1 MRIIIAE
8 DERDLASAIK
18 NVLEYNHYD
27 VDVANDGES
36 ALEMMSNYKYD
47 GAILDIMMPKMDGIT
62 VVKELRAGGNN
73 IPVLILTAKS
83 EVDDKV
89 LGLDAGA
96 DDYLTKPFV
105 IKELLAR
112 VRALTR
118 RTSEVAQSFSIGN
131 TTLDHQSFEL
141 CADGKRVRLTAK
153 EYKLME
159 HLIRNKNMLLST
171 EKLMESIWGYDSDAE
186 INVVWVF
193 ISALRKKLETIGSN
207 YSIKAVRGVGYKLEE
222 LK

>member
-1 MRIIIAE
+1 MRIMIAE
-8 DERDLASAIK
+8 DERDLANAIK

-27 VDVANDGES
+27 VDVAHDGES
-36 ALEMMSNYKYD
+36 ALEMMNSFKYD
-47 GAILDIMMPKMDGIT
+47 GAILDIMMPKMDGIS
-62 VVKELRAGGNN
+62 VVKQLRATGNN

-118 RTSEVAQSFSIGN
+118 RTSEVAQSFVVGN
-131 TTLDHQSFEL
+131 TRLDHQTFEL
-141 CADGKRVRLTAK
+141 CTDISSVRLTGK

-171 EKLMESIWGYDSDAE
+171 EKLMESVWGYDSDAE

-193 ISALRKKLETIGSN
+193 ISALRKKLEAISSN
-207 YSIKAVRGVGYKLEE
+207 YTIKAVRGVGYRLEE
-222 LK
+222 IK

>member
-1 MRIIIAE
+1 
-8 DERDLASAIK
+8 
-18 NVLEYNHYD
+18 
-27 VDVANDGES
+27 
-36 ALEMMSNYKYD
+36 
-47 GAILDIMMPKMDGIT
+47 MMPKLDGISL
-62 VVKELRAGGNN
+62 VKQLRAQGNN
-73 IPVLILTAKS
+73 LPVLILTAKS

-89 LGLDAGA
+89 EGLDAGA

-118 RTSEVAQSFSIGN
+118 RTSEIAQSFVIGN
-131 TTLDHQSFEL
+131 TTLDHQTFEL
-141 CADGKRVRLTAK
+141 FTDKERVRLTSK

-193 ISALRKKLETIGSN
+193 ISALRKKLEAIGSN
-207 YSIKAVRGVGYKLEE
+207 HSIKAVRGVGYKLEE
-222 LK
+222 LE